1 MTCALSF
8 PAAHEPEETPTGRL
22 LDALTDIVNV
32 AGILA
37 GIAEGKTG
45 IPGHFLARLL
55 VCFVEEACD
64 AVEVLESDRPA

>member
-8 PAAHEPEETPTGRL
+8 PAAHEPEETPIGRL
-22 LDALTDIVNV
+22 LDALSDIVNV
-32 AGILA
+32 AEILA
-37 GIAEGKTG
+37 SLDEEETG

-64 AVEVLESDRPA
+64 AVKVIESDQP